1 MYTVFKRNAVTE
13 PWKYAMTITTEGL
26 AESNAVN
33 LVKIGNCVMARVF
46 EFKNARSIPDT
57 LPPDI
62 EERMVA
68 HVEKHGEPKW

>member
-13 PWKYAMTITTEGL
+13 PWKYAMTATIEGL
-26 AESNAVN
+26 AESNAAY
-33 LVKIGNCVMARVF
+33 LVQIGNCVMTRVF
-46 EFKNARSIPDT
+46 EFKNARLIPDT
-57 LPPDI
+57 LPSDI